1 MALFTPATNTQAFLK
16 AGLMGFAGSGKTY
29 TATKLAIGLVQLMKD
44 LKMPLGEK
52 PALFLDTETGSD
64 WVAPQF
70 VEAGI
75 PLHAAKT
82 RAFVDLKEALREAEQ
97 DASVLLID
105 SITHFWRDLTESYAR
120 KKNRQRGLEF
130 QDWAVLKQQW
140 GEFTDL
146 FVNSNLH
153 IILCGRAG
161 YEYDFF
167 EQESGKKELQKTGVK
182 MKAESDTGYEPS
194 ILIHMERDMDIKTM
208 TVQRVAHILKDR
220 ADRLDGM
227 SIPNPTFN
235 DFRPHI
241 EFLALG
247 GDQFGV
253 DTTRNSEGLFDR
265 DGRSAWQWREEQR
278 EITLDRIK
286 ALLIQEGLDGTSTDA
301 KKARVELLNRHFGT
315 PSWREVESF
324 RLDDMRT
331 GYDAMHVALRGC
343 LPNGE
348 KPPGAAE
355 APANGA
361 GEGSP
366 PDNAAPAA
374 ETASE
379 GPAPDGPAVAVATP
393 AAAVANP
400 EPAMT
405 TPASKRGTQKEAS
418 RGIR

>member
-167 EQESGKKELQKTGVK
+167 EQS
-182 MKAESDTGYEPS
+182 
-194 ILIHMERDMDIKTM
+194 R
-208 TVQRVAHILKDR
+208 
-220 ADRLDGM
+220 
-227 SIPNPTFN
+227 
-235 DFRPHI
+235 
-241 EFLALG
+241 
-247 GDQFGV
+247 
-253 DTTRNSEGLFDR
+253 
-265 DGRSAWQWREEQR
+265 GRKSCR
-278 EITLDRIK
+278 K
-286 ALLIQEGLDGTSTDA
+286 
-301 KKARVELLNRHFGT
+301 
-315 PSWREVESF
+315 
-324 RLDDMRT
+324 
-331 GYDAMHVALRGC
+331 
-343 LPNGE
+343 
-348 KPPGAAE
+348 
-355 APANGA
+355 
-361 GEGSP
+361 
-366 PDNAAPAA
+366 
-374 ETASE
+374 
-379 GPAPDGPAVAVATP
+379 
-393 AAAVANP
+393 
-400 EPAMT
+400 
-405 TPASKRGTQKEAS
+405 PASR
-418 RGIR
+418 